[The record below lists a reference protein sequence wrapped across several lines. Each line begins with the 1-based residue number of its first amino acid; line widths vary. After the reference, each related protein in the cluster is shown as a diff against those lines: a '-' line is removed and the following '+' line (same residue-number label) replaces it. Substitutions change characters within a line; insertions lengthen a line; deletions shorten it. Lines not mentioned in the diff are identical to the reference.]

1 MQQKQITQKEA
12 KEKYGIVISNMQKLD
27 KVKFYLQDNGNVIDS
42 NGDTRFVQNK
52 KIKIPFSEEDLQE
65 LLNGETFDWTFDGVD
80 VHLYMGY
87 DDNDGQDCI
96 KCGNPKIMYY
106 CNECENNQETAGECE
121 TCGHAGGVKYTV
133 VEDKHYHDTC
143 N

>member
-1 MQQKQITQKEA
+1 MA
-12 KEKYGIVISNMQKLD
+12 
-27 KVKFYLQDNGNVIDS
+27 
-42 NGDTRFVQNK
+42 NK

-87 DDNDGQDCI
+87 DDEDGTTCT
-96 KCGNPKIMYY
+96 KCGNPATMYW
-106 CNECENNQETAGECE
+106 CNECEANHEEENCCPACGGKCE
-121 TCGHAGGVKYTV
+121 V
-133 VEDKHYHDTC
+133 DKRYHKDC